1 MNERHRR
8 LKAATADAHRALETD
23 LASAGFFSG
32 RPGYAAYLERL
43 HPLQADLEGRL
54 EAAGAGRLLA
64 DWPRRQKAGRIAADL
79 AALGR
84 PEAAI
89 VPAGAWR
96 LRSAGAVFGV
106 LYVIEGATLGG
117 AILSRRLIDLGVSAG
132 ALSYLASYGRERGR
146 MWRGYIAALEA
157 VRLDPESE
165 ADLLASALATFSA
178 HRAALLGDAPVP
190 GRVSPAATRA

>member
-1 MNERHRR
+1 MTERHRR
-8 LKAATADAHRALETD
+8 LKIATADAHRALEAD
-23 LASAGFFSG
+23 LVSAGFFAG

-43 HPLQADLEGRL
+43 HPLQAALEGRL

-64 DWPRRQKAGRIAADL
+64 DWPRRRKAGRIAADL

-84 PEAAI
+84 PKAAI

-106 LYVIEGATLGG
+106 LYVLEGATLGG
-117 AILSRRLIDLGVSAG
+117 AILARRLRDSGVPAG

-146 MWRGYIAALEA
+146 MWRGYLAALEA
-157 VRLDPESE
+157 VRLGADGE
-165 ADLLASALATFSA
+165 ADLVAAALSTFSA
-178 HRAALLGDAPVP
+178 HRAALLGGAPAP
-190 GRVSPAATRA
+190 SRISPAATRA